1 MGLESPLERG
11 YSMDLAIEIEMH
23 IDIYDAL
30 TLWVPFP
37 RVSEHWEC
45 LQNGLF
51 LCQYRRGSI
60 LDSNITIL
68 KVK

>member
-1 MGLESPLERG
+1 MGLESSLERG

-37 RVSEHWEC
+37 RASEHWEC
-45 LQNGLF
+45 LQNGL
-51 LCQYRRGSI
+51 CS
-60 LDSNITIL
+60 SANIGEGAF
-68 KVK
+68 

>member
-1 MGLESPLERG
+1 VLNGFRESPLERG

-37 RVSEHWEC
+37 RASEHWEC

-51 LCQYRRGSI
+51 LCQYWRG
-60 LDSNITIL
+60 
-68 KVK
+68 

>member
-1 MGLESPLERG
+1 
-11 YSMDLAIEIEMH
+11 MDLAIEIEMH

-37 RVSEHWEC
+37 RASEHWEC
-45 LQNGLF
+45 LQNELF
-51 LCQYRRGSI
+51 LCQYRSGSI
-60 LDSNITIL
+60 LGSNITIL